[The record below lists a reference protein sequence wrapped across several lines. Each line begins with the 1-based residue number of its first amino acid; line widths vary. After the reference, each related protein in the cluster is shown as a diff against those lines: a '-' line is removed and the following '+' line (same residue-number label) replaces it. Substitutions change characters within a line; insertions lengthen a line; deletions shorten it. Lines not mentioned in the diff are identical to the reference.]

1 MANEN
6 AVSLKWVLI
15 FLILALGMGVLT
27 VLFLGGSL
35 IGSGA

>member
-6 AVSLKWVLI
+6 AVPLKWILI
-15 FLILALGMGVLT
+15 FLVLALGVGVLT

-35 IGSGA
+35 IGSAA